1 MWKKRRLLVSGS
13 RPCEERKRDRDRERQ
28 AEKESV
34 GNPLGEAWRNIV
46 SGSYQLWILISEAID
61 GQASTCTHIQTH
73 APVSGVIA
81 ATVSLSVLS
90 TVSRYQ
96 VKKQPLSTNVTGA
109 NGDIKAYWTK
119 ALDCSLHREPAATGG
134 ERGEKDRGAGK
145 GENRWMW

>member
-1 MWKKRRLLVSGS
+1 MDKRAR
-13 RPCEERKRDRDRERQ
+13 
-28 AEKESV
+28 AH
-34 GNPLGEAWRNIV
+34 
-46 SGSYQLWILISEAID
+46 
-61 GQASTCTHIQTH
+61 THTQTH

-119 ALDCSLHREPAATGG
+119 ALDCSLRRETVATGG
-134 ERGEKDRGAGK
+134 EREEKDRGAGK
-145 GENRWMW
+145 GGK